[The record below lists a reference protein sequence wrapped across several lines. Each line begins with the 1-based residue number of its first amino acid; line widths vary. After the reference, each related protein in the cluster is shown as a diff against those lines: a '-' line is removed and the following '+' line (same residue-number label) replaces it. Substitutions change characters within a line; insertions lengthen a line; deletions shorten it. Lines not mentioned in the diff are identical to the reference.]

1 MAYSVPSLPI
11 QLFSGLP
18 KPTENRSTLTPQRRA
33 TQKWPYSWKVTR
45 MPRVTS
51 NANIAISISIMLNP
65 FVNQFLSVGSG
76 KPVNFE
82 NNSQRVRF
90 PTRDFS

>member
-18 KPTENRSTLTPQRRA
+18 NPTEKRSTLTPQRRA

-45 MPRVTS
+45 IPRVTS
-51 NANIAISISIMLNP
+51 NANIAIRKSIMLNP
-65 FVNQFLSVGSG
+65 FVNQFLSVGTRNT
-76 KPVNFE
+76 VNFKDD
-82 NNSQRVRF
+82 SQRVRL
-90 PTRDFS
+90 PTRYSS